1 MKKILLVILLLIPSV
16 VLARSKTKCDYTL
29 VSNLK
34 KLTSNVDVTYT
45 YRIESA
51 NIYYDITLSNI
62 QPDMYFIDTINDK
75 TYYYSDT
82 VNGEITLRDYY
93 SGKVTYSFY
102 SNNNECLNEKLG
114 VKTVNL
120 PYFNGYY
127 EFSEC
132 EGLENYKLCQRWSKF
147 DGTYDD
153 FLNGIS
159 NYEKNNSYVEY
170 VKTDLN
176 WFDKLIGFY
185 IKYYYILLPLTIM
198 VFVGIL
204 YLVRYIKNR
213 LNRFDI

>member
-1 MKKILLVILLLIPSV
+1 MKKILLFILLLLPSM

-45 YRIESA
+45 YRIDD
-51 NIYYDITLSNI
+51 IYVYYDITLSNI

-82 VNGEITLRDYY
+82 VNGEITLKDYY

-120 PYFNGYY
+120 PYYNSYY

-153 FLNGIS
+153 FLNSIDRY
-159 NYEKNNSYVEY
+159 NDYSYGEEY
-170 VKTDLN
+170 FDNKLN

-204 YLVRYIKNR
+204 YFVRYIKNR